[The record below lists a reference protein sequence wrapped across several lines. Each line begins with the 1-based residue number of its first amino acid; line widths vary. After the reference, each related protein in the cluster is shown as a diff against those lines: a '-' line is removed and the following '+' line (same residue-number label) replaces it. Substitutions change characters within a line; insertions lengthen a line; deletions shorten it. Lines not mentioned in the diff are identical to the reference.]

1 MRILIV
7 KLGAIGD
14 IVHTLPALAAL
25 RRGLPDAYIAWAVE
39 RGGGA
44 KLLQDNPALDDLIE
58 LDMRG
63 WRKSLW
69 RPATWSAIKQAV
81 DRLRASEFDV
91 TLDFQGL
98 LKSAFV
104 ASRARAPLKIGFAR
118 EALREPQAARFY
130 DRQVEVNDSGH
141 IIKKNLQLAAALD
154 CDISDVYEF
163 PIGLSDK
170 LDLLGKVQLMSCEGR
185 FALINPGGG
194 WPTKLWNTA
203 GFAAVADRLWEAYGM
218 RSFVTYGPGEEAM
231 AQEIVAQAKSGKAEM
246 YDATLKEL
254 WAVARYAKLFIGGDT
269 GPMHIAAAA
278 GTPIVALF
286 GPTSARRNGPF
297 APDDVIV
304 ERFDL
309 DCRTDC
315 YRRACSHTSC
325 MKMPVEMVWEAVQ
338 KRVRSAECGVRNREL
353 PVLAQAGQNL

>member
-25 RRGLPDAYIAWAVE
+25 RRGLPDAHLAWVVE

-44 KLLQDNPALDDLIE
+44 KLLQSNPALDDLIE

-63 WRKSLW
+63 WRKTLW
-69 RPATWSAIKQAV
+69 RPTGWAATWSAIKQVVERMHAGQ
-81 DRLRASEFDV
+81 FDV

-98 LKSAFV
+98 LKSAYV
-104 ASRARAPLKIGFAR
+104 ASRARPRMRVGFADD
-118 EALREPQAARFY
+118 ALREPLAARYY
-130 DRQVEVNDSGH
+130 DRQVAADDSGH
-141 IIKKNLQLAAALD
+141 VIQKNLQLAAALG
-154 CDISDVYEF
+154 CDVSGAYEF
-163 PIGLSDK
+163 PIGVSDE
-170 LDLLGKVQLMSCEGR
+170 LDLLGKMQLLSGPY
-185 FALINPGGG
+185 ALLNPGGG
-194 WPTKLWNTA
+194 WPTKLWNAA

-218 RSFVTYGPGEEAM
+218 RSLVTYGPGEAAL
-231 AQEIVAQAKSGKAEM
+231 AQEIVAQAKSGKAEI

-254 WAVARYAKLFIGGDT
+254 WAVARYAKLFVGGDT

-278 GTPIVALF
+278 GAPIVALF
-286 GPTSARRNGPF
+286 GPTSAQRNGPF
-297 APDDVIV
+297 APDDLVV

-325 MKMPVEMVWEAVQ
+325 MKMPVEMVWSAVQ
-338 KRVRSAECGVRNREL
+338 KRLQNTDCRLQIREL
-353 PVLAQAGQNL
+353 PVLAAR

>member
-25 RRGLPDAYIAWAVE
+25 RRGLPDAHIAWAVE

-44 KLLQDNPALDDLIE
+44 KLLQGNPALDDLIE

-63 WRKSLW
+63 WRKALRHPTNW
-69 RPATWSAIKQAV
+69 VVTWSAIKQV
-81 DRLRASEFDV
+81 VERMHASEFDV

-98 LKSAFV
+98 LKSAYV
-104 ASRARAPLKIGFAR
+104 ASRARAPLTIGFAND
-118 EALREPQAARFY
+118 ALREPQAARFY
-130 DRQVEVNDSGH
+130 DRQVAADDSGH
-141 IIKKNLQLAAALD
+141 IIQKNLSLAAALG
-154 CDISDVYEF
+154 CDVSGTYEF
-163 PIGLSDK
+163 PMGLSDE
-170 LDLLGKVQLMSCEGR
+170 LDLLGKRQLLSGTY
-185 FALINPGGG
+185 ALLNPGGG
-194 WPTKLWNTA
+194 WPTKLWTTA

-218 RSFVTYGPGEEAM
+218 RSLVTYGPGEAAL
-231 AQEIVAQAKSGKAEM
+231 AQEIVAQAKTGKAEM

-254 WAVARYAKLFIGGDT
+254 WAAARYAKLFVGGDT

-278 GTPIVALF
+278 GAPVVALF

-297 APDDVIV
+297 AKDDVIV

-325 MKMPVEMVWEAVQ
+325 MKMPVEMVWDAVQ

-353 PVLAQAGQNL
+353 PVLAAR

>member
-25 RRGLPDAYIAWAVE
+25 RRGLPNAYLAWAVE

-63 WRKSLW
+63 WRKGLW
-69 RPATWSAIKQAV
+69 RPATWSAVKQVVERMHAGQ
-81 DRLRASEFDV
+81 FDM

-98 LKSAFV
+98 LKSAYV
-104 ASRARAPLKIGFAR
+104 ASRARPRMSVGFAND
-118 EALREPQAARFY
+118 ALREPQAARFY
-130 DRQVEVNDSGH
+130 DRQVQVDDSGH
-141 IIKKNLQLAAALD
+141 IIKKNLSLAAALG
-154 CDISDVYEF
+154 CDVSGAYEF
-163 PIGLSDK
+163 PMGLPDEVTRK
-170 LDLLGKVQLMSCEGR
+170 AERLNDEQP
-185 FALINPGGG
+185 FALLNPGGG
-194 WPTKLWNTA
+194 WPTKLWTTA
-203 GFAAVADRLWEAYGM
+203 GFAAVADRLWETYGM
-218 RSFVTYGPGEEAM
+218 RSLVTYGPGEAAM
-231 AQEIVAQAKSGKAEM
+231 AQDIVEQAKTGKAQL

-254 WAVARYAKLFIGGDT
+254 WAVARYSKLFIGGDT

-278 GTPIVALF
+278 GAPIVALF

-297 APDDVIV
+297 AKDDVVV

-325 MKMPVEMVWEAVQ
+325 MKMPVEMVWDAVQ
-338 KRVRSAECGVRNREL
+338 KRVRGAECGVRKREL
-353 PVLAQAGQNL
+353 PVLAAT